1 MQVCFMLL
9 AQKFVKHR
17 SVQIWSVCVSKHAAY
32 TQYMWCT
39 CAACDLCTMSCVCVS
54 YVFLCAWC
62 VLASFPGPI
71 KIFPGNEVRCV
82 YILRDRGCPAA
93 WWGWRELQTWD
104 QMRPFWRC
112 QISTRG
118 KERRYVCL
126 IHPNVQ
132 ESMGKPCSYCSV
144 SFTPSH
150 AKTRIN
156 TTRPARSFAC
166 QQLTMTMT
174 NPLELSCNSV
184 WEQEHTYILLGVRIC
199 SVCTPHVR
207 ISWPLNRQTTHVHY
221 C

>member
-1 MQVCFMLL
+1 MVQREEHGQRRESGDGMQVCCMLL

-17 SVQIWSVCVSKHAAY
+17 SVQIWSVCVSCCIY
-32 TQYMWCT
+32 TIHVVYVRSMW
-39 CAACDLCTMSCVCVS
+39 LMYNVVCVS

-82 YILRDRGCPAA
+82 CILRDRGCPAA

-104 QMRPFWRC
+104 QMRPFWIC

-118 KERRYVCL
+118 KERRCVCL

-132 ESMGKPCSYCSV
+132 ESMGKPCSCCSV

-150 AKTRIN
+150 AKNPHQHYKT
-156 TTRPARSFAC
+156 C
-166 QQLTMTMT
+166 MLTDYD
-174 NPLELSCNSV
+174 ND
-184 WEQEHTYILLGVRIC
+184 
-199 SVCTPHVR
+199 
-207 ISWPLNRQTTHVHY
+207 
-221 C
+221 